1 MKKIL
6 FPTDF
11 SPPAHKAFAYAI
23 NIAKKA
29 DSKVDVIHIYP
40 EPGKGQE
47 LYKDPKQLRDAHKV
61 FQKNMEKKMAEFIKP
76 YDVKYIGSKV
86 VFPSDETT
94 SKIIEFSNHKYDLI
108 IMGTKGER
116 NALSKIIGSIT
127 TKTMMNA
134 HCPVLAVP
142 SDTEIKDIKT
152 ITYCTSLKEN
162 DDTFIKS
169 LTEFTNIFGVSIEY
183 LHVADNSKE
192 QTFDNL
198 KAKKLFA
205 DAPHVHIVKDVSVLS
220 GVDSYLKQQQIDILA
235 LFIPKRTFL
244 DKLFHKSV
252 TKKLTFYAG
261 IPLFVMNEK

>member
-11 SPPAHKAFAYAI
+11 SPAAHKAFAYAI
-23 NIAKKA
+23 SIAKKA
-29 DSKVDVIHIYP
+29 DSRVDVIHVYP
-40 EPGKGQE
+40 EPGKGKE
-47 LYKDPKQLRDAHKV
+47 LYMDPKELRDGRKM
-61 FQKNMEKKMAEFIKP
+61 FQKDMKKKMAEFIKP
-76 YDVKYIGSKV
+76 YDANAIGSQV

-94 SKIIEFSNHKYDLI
+94 NKIIEFSDHKYDLI

-116 NALSKIIGSIT
+116 NALNKIMGSIT

-142 SDTEIKDIKT
+142 TDTEIKDLKT
-152 ITYCTSLKEN
+152 ITYSTSLKEK
-162 DDTFIKS
+162 DDTFLKS
-169 LTEFTNIFGVSIEY
+169 LSEFADLFGASIEY
-183 LHVADNSKE
+183 LHVVDNSE
-192 QTFDNL
+192 NQAIANL
-198 KAKKLFA
+198 KAKGLSA
-205 DAPHVHIVKDVSVLS
+205 DSSNVHLVKNTSVLN
-220 GVDSYLKQQQIDILA
+220 GVDDFLKEHQTDVLA

-261 IPLFVMNEK
+261 IPLFVVNEK